1 MQNTDIL
8 MAYDKKPSLRKSRF
22 GEDLSQ
28 VCVNERWPVA
38 TQVLAQLIELTVQR
52 VENVCVV
59 SECLTTVA
67 KIITAGH
74 RDL

>member
-8 MAYDKKPSLRKSRF
+8 MAYDKKQSLRKSRF

-28 VCVNERWPVA
+28 VCISERWPVA
-38 TQVLAQLIELTVQR
+38 TQILAQLVELIVQR
-52 VENVCVV
+52 VESGCVV
-59 SECLTTVA
+59 SECLTVVA